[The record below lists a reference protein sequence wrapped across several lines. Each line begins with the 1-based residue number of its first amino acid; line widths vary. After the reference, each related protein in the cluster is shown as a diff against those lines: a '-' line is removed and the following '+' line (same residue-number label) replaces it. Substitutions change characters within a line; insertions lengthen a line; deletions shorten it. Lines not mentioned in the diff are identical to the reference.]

1 MTNQKNHQTKPST
14 SNQMKPNTSNLIA
27 ALNKFQAS
35 NTKAE
40 RDGVNPYFKSNYA
53 TLDEVIECCNYGAK
67 FGLAFSQQIDF
78 EKDIVEGKIFS
89 TQFVR
94 TTVYHTSSEQ
104 AITSRHIIAVKG
116 NRFDDSHAVGS
127 AITYAKRYSL
137 LAIYGLATQDDDGN
151 ANSGVADNKSIKS
164 KVDDAVKVKAED
176 TKVWIQYTDNYIKSI
191 SGIINDEHKDIEEKK
206 KTLNEYVEIEAAKK
220 KQLEK
225 AMPGLHQQLDDRITR
240 EKSKWKEIN
249 NAKSNGNKE
258 TIKTI

>member
-1 MTNQKNHQTKPST
+1 MMMTNQKNHQTKPNT

-78 EKDIVEGKIFS
+78 EKDVVDGKVFS

-151 ANSGVADNKSIKS
+151 ANSIVTDNKSVIN
-164 KVDDAVKVKAED
+164 KAAQDKKEKD
-176 TKVWIQYTDNYIKSI
+176 TTAITYVNNYRGKI
-191 SGIINDEHKDIEEKK
+191 GDIINDENKSLEEKK
-206 KTLNEYVEIEAAKK
+206 AMLKDYISAEKIK
-220 KQLEK
+220 LEGLGREL
-225 AMPGLHQQLDDRITR
+225 PGLHKSTIDRVQ
-240 EKSKWKEIN
+240 KDLNKFKEDN

>member
-1 MTNQKNHQTKPST
+1 
-14 SNQMKPNTSNLIA
+14 MKPNTSNLID

-78 EKDIVEGKIFS
+78 EKDIVEGKVFS

-151 ANSGVADNKSIKS
+151 ANSIVTDNKSVIN
-164 KVDDAVKVKAED
+164 KAAQDKKEKD
-176 TKVWIQYTDNYIKSI
+176 TAAITYVNNYRGKIGDI
-191 SGIINDEHKDIEEKK
+191 SGRKK
-206 KTLNEYVEIEAAKK
+206 GYA
-220 KQLEK
+220 
-225 AMPGLHQQLDDRITR
+225 
-240 EKSKWKEIN
+240 
-249 NAKSNGNKE
+249 
-258 TIKTI
+258 

>member
-1 MTNQKNHQTKPST
+1 
-14 SNQMKPNTSNLIA
+14 
-27 ALNKFQAS
+27 
-35 NTKAE
+35 
-40 RDGVNPYFKSNYA
+40 
-53 TLDEVIECCNYGAK
+53 
-67 FGLAFSQQIDF
+67 
-78 EKDIVEGKIFS
+78 
-89 TQFVR
+89 
-94 TTVYHTSSEQ
+94 
-104 AITSRHIIAVKG
+104 
-116 NRFDDSHAVGS
+116 
-127 AITYAKRYSL
+127 
-137 LAIYGLATQDDDGN
+137 
-151 ANSGVADNKSIKS
+151 NSGVADNKSIKS